1 MVAIDEHTVPERIDS
16 GLPEKIRLKR
26 AEWELLRE
34 VNGKRTAGEI
44 ARQLN
49 RENHEI
55 FSILSNL
62 YQKNLIKVQI
72 PADKVYVDKAF
83 FTNLEKVLT
92 EYIGPVAPFVIDEML
107 IELNEDRFEF
117 DAGKLPL
124 LTEMISRTIE
134 DDGKRVE
141 YQRVMLKQLIKA

>member
-1 MVAIDEHTVPERIDS
+1 MVTIDAKTVPERTGS
-16 GLPEKIRLKR
+16 GIPEEVRLKR

-34 VNGKRTAGEI
+34 IDGKRTAGEI
-44 ARQLN
+44 ARYLD
-49 RENHEI
+49 RENREI

-72 PADKVYVDKAF
+72 SADKVYVDKAF
-83 FTNLEKVLT
+83 FTNLEQILT

-107 IELNEDRFEF
+107 VELNEDRSEF
-117 DAGKLPL
+117 DSAKLPL

-141 YQRVMLKQLIKA
+141 YQRVMLKHLSKA

>member
-1 MVAIDEHTVPERIDS
+1 MIKIDANTVPERTVS
-16 GLPEKIRLKR
+16 GEPGEIRLKR

-34 VNGKRTAGEI
+34 IDGKRTAGEI
-44 ARQLN
+44 AGLLN
-49 RENHEI
+49 RENHDI
-55 FSILSNL
+55 FTVLNNL

-83 FTNLEKVLT
+83 FTNLEQILT

-107 IELNEDRFEF
+107 IELNEERSEF

-134 DDGKRVE
+134 DDGKRVD
-141 YQRVMLKQLIKA
+141 YQRVMLKQLSKA